1 MTTQIARDE
10 LALSRAVMYR
20 FLSLACAYPTREA
33 CAALRELAPGA
44 REAASSF
51 GEHIETAV
59 SQLAERVAATDDEAI
74 ERAHTAAFTMTTS
87 EICPTHETAYTAK
100 HLFQVT
106 EQMADVAGFYRAFG
120 VDAQGERPDSL
131 AMELEFAYL
140 LALKEAYAI
149 EHHGP
154 AKVALCR
161 KAERAFLHDHL
172 GRWAGVVAAR
182 MIALGTDGVIG
193 ATGELLE
200 GFLALEQRHLRSG
213 APAPLPEKPYR
224 PDEDVDDRDAP
235 CMAGQLAGGNDDEE

>member
-1 MTTQIARDE
+1 MPTQTARDE

-20 FLSLACAYPTREA
+20 FLSLATAYPTRDA
-33 CAALRELAPGA
+33 CTALRELVPSA

-51 GEHIETAV
+51 GAGVESAV
-59 SQLAERVAATDDEAI
+59 RVLSDRLAATSDEAI
-74 ERAHTAAFTMTTS
+74 ERAHTAAFTMTAS
-87 EICPTHETAYTAK
+87 ELCPTHETAYTAR
-100 HLFQVT
+100 HLFQVS

-172 GRWAGVVAAR
+172 GRWGGAVAAR
-182 MIALGTDGVIG
+182 MIARDPDGLIG
-193 ATGELLE
+193 ATGDLLDA
-200 GFLALEQRHLRSG
+200 FLALEQRHLRSG
-213 APAPLPEKPYR
+213 PPAPLPDKPYR
-224 PDEDVDDRDAP
+224 SEDDDDADAP
-235 CMAGQLAGGNDDEE
+235 CMTGELAGGSDEDA

>member
-20 FLSLACAYPTREA
+20 FLSLACAYPTHEA
-33 CAALRELAPGA
+33 CATLRELAPGA

-51 GEHIETAV
+51 DARIETAV
-59 SQLAERVAATDDEAI
+59 RQLAERVATTDDETI

-87 EICPTHETAYTAK
+87 EMCPTHETAYTAK

-120 VDAQGERPDSL
+120 VDPQGERPDSL

-172 GRWAGVVAAR
+172 GRWGGAVAAR
-182 MIALGTDGVIG
+182 MIVRDPDGIIG
-193 ATGELLE
+193 ATGELLDA
-200 GFLALEQRHLRSG
+200 FLALEQRHLRSG

-224 PDEDVDDRDAP
+224 PDEDDDRDAP
-235 CMAGQLAGGNDDEE
+235 CMAGKLAGGDDDEE